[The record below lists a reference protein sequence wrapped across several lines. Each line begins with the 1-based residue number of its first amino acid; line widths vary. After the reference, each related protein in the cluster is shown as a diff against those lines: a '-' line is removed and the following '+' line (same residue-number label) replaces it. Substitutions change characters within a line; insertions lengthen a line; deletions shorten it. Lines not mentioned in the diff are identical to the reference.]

1 VNEGV
6 ILRAMNEGK
15 MSRSL
20 FINPLLSWHFAGN
33 YLVRTRVVR
42 SQGEREI
49 RETVVVD
56 SNPEKKNSCGGVNAA
71 NDEIS
76 RPSYRPINKQ
86 AVFHHLRDTYLLY
99 TTIFSTSFPFSAV
112 LTIIK

>member
-1 VNEGV
+1 
-6 ILRAMNEGK
+6 MNEGK

-76 RPSYRPINKQ
+76 RPSYHPINKQ
-86 AVFHHLRDTYLLY
+86 SSTTCVIPTY
-99 TTIFSTSFPFSAV
+99 STQPFSALHFPSV
-112 LTIIK
+112 LY

>member
-1 VNEGV
+1 MNEGV

-76 RPSYRPINKQ
+76 RPSHSPINKQ
-86 AVFHHLRDTYLLY
+86 SSTTCANTYLLY
-99 TTIFSTSFPFSAV
+99 ATIFSTSFPFSAV